1 MLKKL
6 IILIGL
12 AVAGLALTS
21 CFDDNV
27 TTYDGPLQMEI
38 TPASV
43 SLTNIQSN
51 NPTVIVS
58 VQLISPNGLES
69 VPHSGTI
76 RFVADESNAVQSVG
90 ATEGDFRYDIEFGTH
105 FTLGDCEFT
114 STNTCD
120 FTIAPEDSLSLDL
133 AFNFNLDNIETQTRN
148 TFVFEIE
155 DRDGAAYIV
164 APNLRRSVITG
175 VRGNN

>member
-27 TTYDGPLQMEI
+27 KLYDGPLQMEI

-43 SLTNIQSN
+43 DLNNIQNN

-69 VPHSGTI
+69 VPHSGII
-76 RFVADESNAVQSVG
+76 RFVADESSAVQSTG
-90 ATEGDFRYDIEFGTH
+90 ADEGDFRYDLEFGTH
-105 FTLGDCEFT
+105 FTLEGCEF
-114 STNTCD
+114 SSANTCD

-133 AFNFNLDNIETQTRN
+133 PFNFNLDNIETQTRN

-155 DRDGAAYIV
+155 GVDGAAYTV
-164 APNLRRSVITG
+164 APNLSRSVITG

>member
-38 TPASV
+38 TPATV
-43 SLTNIQSN
+43 SLNNIQN
-51 NPTVIVS
+51 NDPTVVVS
-58 VQLISPNGLES
+58 VQLISPTGLQS

-76 RFVADESNAVQSVG
+76 RFVADESTAVQSVG
-90 ATEGDFRYDIEFGTH
+90 DNEGDFRYDIEFGTH
-105 FTLGDCEFT
+105 FTLEGCEF
-114 STNTCD
+114 SSANTCD
-120 FTIAPEDSLSLDL
+120 FTIAPEDSLSKDF
-133 AFNFNLDNIETQTRN
+133 AFSFNLDNVETQTRN
-148 TFVFEIE
+148 TVVFEIE

-164 APNLRRSVITG
+164 APNLRRSEIVGT
-175 VRGNN
+175 RGNN